1 MASGSVYELA
11 ILLTLKDLASGGFN
25 RVEARLQS
33 MGKEGRATLKT
44 FQDLRADLKKDLAV
58 AGLGVGV
65 LSMMRKGIDVA
76 GDYEAAMGNLRM
88 SIEEVDETGKIN
100 TQKLAKDFG
109 QMEQVAVRLGNRL
122 PGTTQDFV
130 EMFSTLK
137 QGGLESRTIIDGAG
151 ESVAHL
157 AVVTNQVPKDLAEP
171 FAQYAQQFKLTGDEA
186 VKLSD
191 TLAKIYFGTGLR
203 PAELIEGSKFF
214 QLRAGLPLG
223 FTGLQGA
230 DISGRLL
237 ATLRSYGLEG
247 GIGGRELGGFMLSLN
262 FNTKDKQKAIAEL
275 KNTKGIELKFFDDK
289 GAFLGVEN
297 VFKQMEKFRSLSTQ
311 EQMKFGEKLFDREGM
326 AIASVFMKSGIEGWG
341 KINQKIDKVPPLQE
355 LINQKTETYN
365 AKLEAVKGTLTNLE
379 ATAFS
384 PMLDTLKP
392 ILDNSNQIVGKLQ
405 EWSKVNPGITQT
417 VGSLTGMGAIT
428 LTVVGGIGAM
438 TTGWRL
444 WRIASSIG
452 VNEAGQLTFLRTLR
466 TETAATGA
474 VMTSNAGRAGF
485 YASTVGRIPTA
496 VTTTIALVGV
506 EFAIQKFI
514 ELIGAVHDF
523 NVATEGERKA
533 GAASVQSLSRLEADY
548 AKRGQAVPADVYSG
562 RAASILFSL
571 NRKTEAG
578 LLGESVSGAPQGELT
593 QALEPGS
600 HFLRNWNALFALSP
614 GNPYTRGTI
623 SGVFDKEAFG
633 QTVKERAPELANAQV
648 MRAFIAELGKF
659 KLPAEQQGL
668 FGLAALQR
676 QDIASA
682 LQQAFPQSYQQ
693 ATQSVTK
700 GLTDL
705 QQTLTPLPVPLTR
718 FGDAATRGV
727 GALDRFSNR
736 LDGFELPTITAP
748 TATPGAAP
756 ASPYQI
762 FPKTSFSPNVTSSVT
777 PAQFTPAAAHAI
789 LNERASSGHV
799 HHHSHNYGG
808 LVVQVPAGSRAADD
822 PEEFLRFI
830 EHKLETQS
838 ERA

>member
-1 MASGSVYELA
+1 MPSVSVYELA

-44 FQDLRADLKKDLAV
+44 FQDLRSDLKKDLAV
-58 AGLGVGV
+58 AGFGIGV
-65 LSMMRKGIDVA
+65 LSMMHKGIDVA

-262 FNTKDKQKAIAEL
+262 FNTKDKQKLIAEL
-275 KNTKGIELKFFDDK
+275 KNTKGIDLKFFDDK

-311 EQMKFGEKLFDREGM
+311 DQMKFGEKLFDREGM
-326 AIASVFMKSGIEGWG
+326 AIASVFMKSGIEGWS

-365 AKLEAVKGTLTNLE
+365 AKVEAVKGTLTNLE

-392 ILDNSNQIVGKLQ
+392 ILDTSNQIVGKLQ
-405 EWSKVNPGITQT
+405 EWSKVNPAITQT

-444 WRIASSIG
+444 WKIAPSIG

-474 VMTSNAGRAGF
+474 VMTSNAG
-485 YASTVGRIPTA
+485 
-496 VTTTIALVGV
+496 
-506 EFAIQKFI
+506 
-514 ELIGAVHDF
+514 
-523 NVATEGERKA
+523 
-533 GAASVQSLSRLEADY
+533 
-548 AKRGQAVPADVYSG
+548 
-562 RAASILFSL
+562 
-571 NRKTEAG
+571 
-578 LLGESVSGAPQGELT
+578 
-593 QALEPGS
+593 
-600 HFLRNWNALFALSP
+600 
-614 GNPYTRGTI
+614 
-623 SGVFDKEAFG
+623 
-633 QTVKERAPELANAQV
+633 
-648 MRAFIAELGKF
+648 
-659 KLPAEQQGL
+659 
-668 FGLAALQR
+668 
-676 QDIASA
+676 
-682 LQQAFPQSYQQ
+682 
-693 ATQSVTK
+693 
-700 GLTDL
+700 
-705 QQTLTPLPVPLTR
+705 
-718 FGDAATRGV
+718 
-727 GALDRFSNR
+727 
-736 LDGFELPTITAP
+736 
-748 TATPGAAP
+748 
-756 ASPYQI
+756 
-762 FPKTSFSPNVTSSVT
+762 
-777 PAQFTPAAAHAI
+777 
-789 LNERASSGHV
+789 
-799 HHHSHNYGG
+799 GG
-808 LVVQVPAGSRAADD
+808 G
-822 PEEFLRFI
+822 
-830 EHKLETQS
+830 
-838 ERA
+838 